1 LNTLLQGAGAV
12 VMKEALT
19 ILNAKLLYIPHRFV
33 ANVHD
38 EWQIETPAHYAD
50 TVGRM
55 GVRAIRLAGET
66 LSLRCPLDGEYR
78 VGNNW
83 AETH

>member
-1 LNTLLQGAGAV
+1 
-12 VMKEALT
+12 
-19 ILNAKLLYIPHRFV
+19 
-33 ANVHD
+33 
-38 EWQIETPAHYAD
+38 
-50 TVGRM
+50 M
-55 GVRAIRLAGET
+55 GVRAIKLAGET

>member
-1 LNTLLQGAGAV
+1 
-12 VMKEALT
+12 MKQALVH
-19 ILNAKLLYIPHRFV
+19 LADKLRNIPHKFV

-50 TVGRM
+50 TVGRI
-55 GVRAIRLAGET
+55 GVRSIRIAGET
-66 LSLRCPLDGEYR
+66 LCLQCPLDGEYR

>member
-1 LNTLLQGAGAV
+1 
-12 VMKEALT
+12 MKRALV
-19 ILNAKLLYIPHRFV
+19 ILNNKLLSSDVDAHVV

-50 TVGRM
+50 TVGRI
-55 GVRAIRLAGET
+55 GVRSIRIAGET